1 MKLRRMLKVVL
12 ACKPGPFMNLAIIQ
26 EKEDG
31 KSNPKW
37 TSIIWVS
44 ERRKTVLPKGGKT
57 DEIRFAMKFR

>member
-1 MKLRRMLKVVL
+1 VVL
-12 ACKPGPFMNLAIIQ
+12 ACKPGPSSILAIIK

-44 ERRKTVLPKGGKT
+44 ERVRSMTELPKE
-57 DEIRFAMKFR
+57 EINKNFGFAI